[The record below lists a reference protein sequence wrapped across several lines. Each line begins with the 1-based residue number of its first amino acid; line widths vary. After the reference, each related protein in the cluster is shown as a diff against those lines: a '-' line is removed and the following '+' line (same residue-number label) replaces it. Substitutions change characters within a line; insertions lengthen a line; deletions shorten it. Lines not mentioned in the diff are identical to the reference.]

1 MWECHLKDCDKLE
14 DDELDLEKTSK
25 ELWINHRSI
34 LFELKHFDVDI
45 LVTDVMHDLLEGTL
59 QYEAKL
65 ILQHVL
71 QQKFLSYSMFAK
83 LLEALELGYME
94 TDNRPSEIPSS
105 TMNSTD
111 RSLGQKGSII

>member
-1 MWECHLKDCDKLE
+1 
-14 DDELDLEKTSK
+14 
-25 ELWINHRSI
+25 
-34 LFELKHFDVDI
+34 
-45 LVTDVMHDLLEGTL
+45 MHDLLEDTL

-65 ILQHVL
+65 TLQHVL

-83 LLEALELGYME
+83 LLKALELGYME